1 MGIGEIKLFPL
12 YTIWNRSSKRL
23 GVRIFTFFDGGT
35 AMKNDNTTPMA
46 ASVYDKEINNT
57 IPYYSAFYQQ
67 TFEVIEQMNF
77 SNLYWLDLG
86 CGTGSL
92 EKLAFERFTNLQ
104 FVVVDPSEK
113 MLQEAKGKLGN
124 QKIQYLCGDSVSIKY
139 DSCFDVA
146 TAIQSHHYMQEEER
160 KKATEKVYQAL
171 KKGGIYISFE
181 NVVPADETIKSME
194 LLRWRKYQQRHGKT
208 EQEAKAHNARCGVN
222 YFPITI
228 EEHMKLMKSAGFE
241 HVHMFWYSYMQM
253 GIYAIK

>member
-57 IPYYSAFYQQ
+57 IPYYSF
-67 TFEVIEQMNF
+67 FEVSTDELF
-77 SNLYWLDLG
+77 DFDRLK
-86 CGTGSL
+86 TE
-92 EKLAFERFTNLQ
+92 EKIQQACWDIAKIRYDE
-104 FVVVDPSEK
+104 PEKAEK

-139 DSCFDVA
+139 DSCFDVV